1 VSPDLVPCILCL
13 EPLVYLAPVNYLA
26 HAYLSFDHAEI
37 LVGNL
42 ISDFVK
48 GNKKFDYSE
57 GIQKGIVLHRAID
70 TFTDDHE
77 ATKLAKEVFRP
88 AYRLYS
94 GAFMDVVYDHF
105 LANDDNE
112 FNTESLRN
120 FSEKVYHIL
129 DGHFQ
134 YLPERFARMF
144 PYMKQQNWL
153 FNYCSIGGTE
163 LSFGGLVRRAH
174 YLTESETAEQLFEE
188 HYETLHGYYKAFF
201 PDLKSF
207 AKRVYEDL
215 IRL

>member
-1 VSPDLVPCILCL
+1 VSCALPL
-13 EPLVYLAPVNYLA
+13 EPLAYLAHVNYLA
-26 HAYLSFDHAEI
+26 HAYLSFDHEEI

-48 GNKKFDYSE
+48 GKKKFNYTE
-57 GIQKGIVLHRAID
+57 GVQKGIALHRAID

-105 LANDDNE
+105 LANDPDE
-112 FNTESLRN
+112 FNMESLRN
-120 FSEKVYHIL
+120 FSERVYDIV
-129 DGHFQ
+129 DSHFE
-134 YLPERFARMF
+134 YLPEHFARMF

-153 FNYCSIGGTE
+153 FNYSTMRGTE

-174 YLTESETAEQLFEE
+174 YLEESETAVQLFEE
-188 HYETLHGYYKAFF
+188 YYETLHGYYKAFF
-201 PDLKSF
+201 PDLRSF
-207 AKRVYEDL
+207 AKRMYEDL